1 MTKLFLNQL
10 YFINSLI
17 KKNSKKVQDL
27 SFISTQQPSELL
39 YKGGSHNHSCPAPK
53 EFQPQKKLSVGPPSR
68 EGLNYTKN
76 PCFFPSTEGLWSEIN
91 VRSCLLKLLELFPYL
106 SLGRRL
112 VLTPRA
118 RHRARARVQLLPE
131 EQGAPRPPGCSN
143 PSSSTSLLSLTPTPP
158 ADWAAG
164 QPPAPHPTSY
174 RYSLPVSCL
183 QNQVQFISTS
193 YRTELAYFETF
204 FSSMSRVMGFALHPT
219 KPHTQN
225 AIKYSQS
232 FLHPNDL
239 LFNLGLLYC
248 PDYFS

>member
-17 KKNSKKVQDL
+17 KRNSKKVQDL

-53 EFQPQKKLSVGPPSR
+53 EFQLQKKLSVGPPSR

-112 VLTPRA
+112 VLTSRA
-118 RHRARARVQLLPE
+118 RHRARPRVQLLPK
-131 EQGAPRPPGCSN
+131 EQGALRPPDCSN
-143 PSSSTSLLSLTPTPP
+143 PSSYPCSPSPQSLLQTELQGSPQPHTPLLTDTTSLLSAESALVYFYIIQNLT
-158 ADWAAG
+158 G
-164 QPPAPHPTSY
+164 
-174 RYSLPVSCL
+174 
-183 QNQVQFISTS
+183 
-193 YRTELAYFETF
+193 
-204 FSSMSRVMGFALHPT
+204 
-219 KPHTQN
+219 
-225 AIKYSQS
+225 
-232 FLHPNDL
+232 
-239 LFNLGLLYC
+239 LF
-248 PDYFS
+248 